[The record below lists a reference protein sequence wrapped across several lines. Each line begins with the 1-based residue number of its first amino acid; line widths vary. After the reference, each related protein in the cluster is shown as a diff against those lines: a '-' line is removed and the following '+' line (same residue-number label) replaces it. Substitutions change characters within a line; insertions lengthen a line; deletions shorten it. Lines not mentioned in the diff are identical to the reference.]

1 MLPLVQVLFT
11 ALILAY
17 AGYWRT
23 HHSKRRSESWDE
35 IVAKLRPN
43 DWGYEDVTE
52 RYLYS
57 DQITA
62 TPEDVWD
69 RISGARGLWAM
80 YCNASVLV
88 RLADYAAEHGNGQ
101 GVPEELLESIRTDAF
116 HTRIC
121 VLMALAQHV
130 FSRRSSIAARV
141 SAHRATETY
150 STLLRRMTSVFQEH
164 TAILFPR
171 FLDAM

>member
-1 MLPLVQVLFT
+1 MLPLIQVLFT

-17 AGYWRT
+17 AAYWRKY
-23 HHSKRRSESWDE
+23 HSRRRSESWDD
-35 IVAKLRPN
+35 IVSKLRPN
-43 DWGYEDVTE
+43 DWGYENVAE
-52 RYLYS
+52 QYLYS
-57 DQITA
+57 DQINA

-80 YCNASVLV
+80 YCNAAVLV
-88 RLADYAAEHGNGQ
+88 RLADYAAEHGNEHGI
-101 GVPEELLESIRTDAF
+101 PEELLESIRTDAF
-116 HTRIC
+116 HIRIS

-130 FSRRSSIAARV
+130 FSRSSIAASV
-141 SAHRATETY
+141 SAHRATLTY
-150 STLLRRMTSVFQEH
+150 STLLHRMTSVFQEH

>member
-17 AGYWRT
+17 AGYWRK
-23 HHSKRRSESWDE
+23 HHSRQRSESWE
-35 IVAKLRPN
+35 QIVAKLKPN
-43 DWGYEDVTE
+43 DWGYEGVTE
-52 RYLYS
+52 KYLYS

-88 RLADYAAEHGNGQ
+88 RLADYAAEHGSDQ
-101 GVPEELLESIRTDAF
+101 GIPEELLESIRTDAF
-116 HTRIC
+116 HTRIS

-130 FSRRSSIAARV
+130 FSRSSIAAQV
-141 SAHRATETY
+141 SAHRATSTY
-150 STLLRRMTSVFQEH
+150 CTLLRRMTSTFQEH

>member
-1 MLPLVQVLFT
+1 MFPLVQVLFT

-17 AGYWRT
+17 AGYWRKS
-23 HHSKRRSESWDE
+23 HARRRAESWDE

-43 DWGYEDVTE
+43 DWGYEGVTE

-62 TPEDVWD
+62 TPEDVWE
-69 RISGARGLWAM
+69 RISGPRGLWAM

-88 RLADYAAEHGNGQ
+88 RLADYAAEHGADQ
-101 GVPEELLESIRTDAF
+101 GIPEELLESIRTDAF

-130 FSRRSSIAARV
+130 FSRSSVASKV
-141 SAHRATETY
+141 SAHRATLTY
-150 STLLRRMTSVFQEH
+150 STLLRRMTSVFQDH
-164 TAILFPR
+164 SAILFPR

>member
-11 ALILAY
+11 ALVLAY
-17 AGYWRT
+17 AGYWRK
-23 HHSKRRSESWDE
+23 HHSKRRSETWDD
-35 IVAKLRPN
+35 IVARLRPN
-43 DWGYEDVTE
+43 DWGYEGVTE

-57 DQITA
+57 DRVNT
-62 TPEDVWD
+62 TPEDVWE

-80 YCNASVLV
+80 YCNAPILV
-88 RLADYAAEHGNGQ
+88 QLADYAAEHGD

-130 FSRRSSIAARV
+130 FSRSSIAPKV
-141 SAHRATETY
+141 SAHRATVTY
-150 STLLRRMTSVFQEH
+150 SALVRRMTSVFQDH
-164 TAILFPR
+164 SAILFPR

>member
-1 MLPLVQVLFT
+1 MLPLLQVLFT
-11 ALILAY
+11 ALVLAY
-17 AGYWRT
+17 AGYWRKQ
-23 HHSKRRSESWDE
+23 HSRRRSQSWDQ
-35 IVAKLRPN
+35 IVAKLKPN
-43 DWGYEDVTE
+43 DWGYESVTE

-62 TPEDVWD
+62 TPEDVWG
-69 RISGARGLWAM
+69 RIGGARGLWAM
-80 YCNASVLV
+80 YCNAQVLV
-88 RLADYAAEHGNGQ
+88 QLADYADEHGKGE

-116 HTRIC
+116 HIRIC

-130 FSRRSSIAARV
+130 FSRSSIAAGV
-141 SAHRATETY
+141 SAHRATLTY

>member
-11 ALILAY
+11 ALLLAY
-17 AGYWRT
+17 AGYWRK
-23 HHSKRRSESWDE
+23 HHSKRRSESWDN

-43 DWGYEDVTE
+43 DWGYENVTE

-57 DQITA
+57 DQINA

-80 YCNASVLV
+80 YCNASVFV
-88 RLADYAAEHGNGQ
+88 QLADYASEHGSEQ
-101 GVPEELLESIRTDAF
+101 GIPEELLESIRTDAF

-130 FSRRSSIAARV
+130 FSRSAVAPKV
-141 SAHRATETY
+141 NAHRATQTY
-150 STLLRRMTSVFQEH
+150 SALLRRMTFVFQEH
-164 TAILFPR
+164 SAILFPR